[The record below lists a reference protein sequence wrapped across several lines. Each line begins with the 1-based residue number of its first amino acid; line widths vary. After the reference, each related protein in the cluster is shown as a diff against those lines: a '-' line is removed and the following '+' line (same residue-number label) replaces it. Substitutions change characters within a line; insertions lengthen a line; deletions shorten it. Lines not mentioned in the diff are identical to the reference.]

1 MQMQTAYELVKRKQA
16 FVFCNIWPK
25 TTHKHTPTHTHTHG
39 QEQEQHTY
47 TGKQK
52 GKGYEIK

>member
-1 MQMQTAYELVKRKQA
+1 MQTAYELVKRKQA